1 MYRANRFALRLA
13 NGVGHL
19 DFLVVGGGEWKGE
32 GGRKR
37 QMVGRYLDRVA

>member
-19 DFLVVGGGEWKGE
+19 DFLVVGAGGVE
-32 GGRKR
+32 GGRGKETADGGQILR
-37 QMVGRYLDRVA
+37 